1 MAGAPVWQ
9 VYTPEVGFDR
19 GDELYY
25 MVYTGTNETSA
36 PSKFEFQFLSADAIP
51 VASKTVGTVS
61 EDSKRGVR
69 IALNGSDSDS
79 KYVAFVITQLPR
91 VGKLYMVT
99 GEPIQRS
106 FSAFEVRAFA
116 PRGDSSVVSAK
127 QHVFR
132 CRARWIYRQCTPQ
145 R

>member
-1 MAGAPVWQ
+1 MWQ

-36 PSKFEFQFLSADAIP
+36 PSKFEFKFLSADAIP
-51 VASKTVGTVS
+51 VASTTVGTVS

-91 VGKLYMVT
+91 IGKLYMVT
-99 GEPIQRS
+99 GEPIQIPFIAFQARFRS
-106 FSAFEVRAFA
+106 ELWVNLLCLLKSTLDAGPYAPATDVRQ
-116 PRGDSSVVSAK
+116 D
-127 QHVFR
+127 
-132 CRARWIYRQCTPQ
+132 RQEC
-145 R
+145 